1 MSDRRPAWFVHYLL
15 VVYGLLLGGA
25 LAYLFAMALP
35 NLLNP
40 EAARAAGTLRMPDV
54 ALPAT
59 FTMFGTFLVHL
70 AGASLY
76 GLLRLTG
83 RTSPALKFL
92 FIAAGIAGIA
102 AMFWL
107 GQYL

>member
-1 MSDRRPAWFVHYLL
+1 MSVRRPASFVHYLL
-15 VVYGLLLGGA
+15 VVYGLIIGGA

-35 NLLNP
+35 KLLNP
-40 EAARAAGTLRMPDV
+40 EAARAAGTLRLPDA

-59 FTMFGTFLVHL
+59 FTMFGAFLVHL
-70 AGASLY
+70 AGAFLY
-76 GLLRLTG
+76 GLIRLTG
-83 RTSPALKFL
+83 RSSTALKL
-92 FIAAGIAGIA
+92 LLLAAGITGMA